1 MDLLKALA
9 AVVKDACF
17 AWFADNAPS
26 MGAALAFYALFSL
39 APVLIIAVAIAG
51 FGFGKHAAETA
62 VLGQFRALMGPTGAK
77 AVDAVIQ
84 SVNRPTLGDLPK
96 RSRA

>member
-1 MDLLKALA
+1 LDLLKALA

-62 VLGQFRALMGPTGAK
+62 VVLRSGVKTRRGFDFILSFTRF
-77 AVDAVIQ
+77 
-84 SVNRPTLGDLPK
+84 SGDF
-96 RSRA
+96 AC